1 MYARA
6 HQEASRPFIRAH
18 AREMDETGMASHIAT
33 FANDYSVDLGEDGRL
48 AITALLQ
55 AAAKEA
61 GIVLPPSTFFA
72 GRE

>member
-1 MYARA
+1 
-6 HQEASRPFIRAH
+6 
-18 AREMDETGMASHIAT
+18 MASHIAT

-61 GIVLPPSTFFA
+61 EIVLPSSAFFA
-72 GRE
+72 ERE